1 MIGFYCEEY
10 TKIILSCSIL
20 SLKQAILSAYL
31 LISESIRVSMICQSE
46 ASPKILVNLFLSLFL
61 KLTHA
66 RLFAFFFILILCY
79 ISLNGI
85 LWYRFGLL
93 SKSTPNE

>member
-46 ASPKILVNLFLSLFL
+46 ASAKILVNLFLSLCL

-66 RLFAFFFILILCY
+66 RLFAFFVICLPL
-79 ISLNGI
+79 SLSFSFLDGTFASI
-85 LWYRFGLL
+85 FTYR
-93 SKSTPNE
+93 